1 MAENEEKENQEDLEN
16 KETPPEEKEEDDKQ
30 EDTKEDNPP
39 EKKEDKEEPDKKEED
54 KPQEKDLTTIKTEE
68 EARAVLDAKGFDYNE
83 LLNEYE
89 ENGDL
94 TKETREKLSKIGISG
109 EILDKFIEGQH
120 ALAETERNELAE
132 CIGGRTNYDEVLKWS
147 GENLEQDEIASIN
160 KVTDKNI
167 LKIILKDLK
176 NRMEEK
182 EGKLPEYT
190 KGEGGKGNKD
200 IYHSQAEMF
209 EAIKDPKY
217 KKDEFYRANVQKKI
231 TASREAGVDLGI

>member
-1 MAENEEKENQEDLEN
+1 MAENEEKEKQEDLEN
-16 KETPPEEKEEDDKQ
+16 KETPPEEEEEGKQ

-39 EKKEDKEEPDKKEED
+39 EEKKDKEEPDD

-68 EARAVLDAKGFDYNE
+68 EARVALEAKGFDYNE

-89 ENGDL
+89 EKGDL

-109 EILDKFIEGQH
+109 EVLDKFIEGQH

-132 CIGGRTNYDEVLKWS
+132 CIGGRANYDEVLKWS
-147 GENLEQDEIASIN
+147 GENLEQDEITSIN

-209 EAIKDPKY
+209 EDIKNPKY

>member
-1 MAENEEKENQEDLEN
+1 MAENEEKEKQEDLEN
-16 KETPPEEKEEDDKQ
+16 KETPPEEEDKQ
-30 EDTKEDNPP
+30 EDKKEDNPP
-39 EKKEDKEEPDKKEED
+39 EDKEEPDKEED
-54 KPQEKDLTTIKTEE
+54 KTQEKDLATIKTEE
-68 EARAVLDAKGFDYNE
+68 EARELLDAKGFDYNE
-83 LLNEYE
+83 LLEEYE

-109 EILDKFIEGQH
+109 EVLDKFIEGQH
-120 ALAETERNELAE
+120 ALAETERNKLAE
-132 CIGGRTNYDEVLKWS
+132 CIGGRANYDEVLKWS
-147 GENLEQDEIASIN
+147 GENLEQDEITSIN

-190 KGEGGKGNKD
+190 KGEGGKGAKD

-209 EAIKDPKY
+209 EDIKNPKY
-217 KKDEFYRANVQKKI
+217 KKDEFYRATVQKKI
-231 TASREAGVDLGI
+231 TASREAGVDLGIY